1 VAYAVFLPNFFPHF
15 WRAFFEKA
23 PRFCQAFSQK
33 AYIMFRNGNDFVPA
47 LDMFNGFS
55 KGIGK

>member
-1 VAYAVFLPNFFPHF
+1 MFLPNFFPRF

-23 PRFCQAFSQK
+23 PH
-33 AYIMFRNGNDFVPA
+33 IIGLNGNDFVPA

-55 KGIGK
+55 SGIGRCEISFK